1 MAIGLCPTC
10 KTGFETV
17 AAGGVD
23 AAGWM
28 MGGGAI
34 GTPAD
39 AATGIA
45 GAATGIAGAATG
57 IAGAAT
63 GIAGAAAGIAGTAT
77 GIAGTATGI
86 AGAATGIAGAAT
98 GLAPGMRSRGFGL
111 GVPWSIMRA
120 FGDLVRVFVAAVA
133 ITVEGTASEMMP
145 AVGVA
150 VI

>member
-63 GIAGAAAGIAGTAT
+63 GIAGSAT
-77 GIAGTATGI
+77 GN

>member
-1 MAIGLCPTC
+1 MAIGRAMAIGLCPTC

-57 IAGAAT
+57 IAGA
-63 GIAGAAAGIAGTAT
+63 AT

>member
-1 MAIGLCPTC
+1 VAIGRAMAIGLCPTC

-57 IAGAAT
+57 IAGAA
-63 GIAGAAAGIAGTAT
+63 A
-77 GIAGTATGI
+77 
-86 AGAATGIAGAAT
+86 